1 LHHFADILQFSKST
15 VWDRYA
21 GIYGAFWMLPLKR
34 HASPDPE
41 KIAAGILVL
50 VGAMAALVLV

>member
-1 LHHFADILQFSKST
+1 
-15 VWDRYA
+15 
-21 GIYGAFWMLPLKR
+21 MLPLKP
-34 HASPDPE
+34 HASPNTE

>member
-1 LHHFADILQFSKST
+1 
-15 VWDRYA
+15 
-21 GIYGAFWMLPLKR
+21 MLPLKR

-41 KIAAGILVL
+41 KIAARIPVL